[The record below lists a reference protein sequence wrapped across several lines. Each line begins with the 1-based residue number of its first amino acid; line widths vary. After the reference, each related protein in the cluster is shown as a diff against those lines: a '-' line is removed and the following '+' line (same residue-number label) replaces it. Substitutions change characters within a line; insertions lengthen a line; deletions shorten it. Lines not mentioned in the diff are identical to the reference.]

1 MSFVICQQGEEV
13 SLHDPVPR
21 EAKQSLQ
28 RGTERQRA
36 ARPRYTW
43 RPEYDAYLREHYFGG
58 LNRRFQV
65 LNRMI
70 RQTGLPR
77 WYIKRQA
84 ARLGLTMHMDR
95 RLWTR
100 AELEVLENL
109 VGRVS
114 SATIAKRLHR
124 PESSVVNKLKCL
136 GTSRRVRDGYTM
148 RELEICLG
156 EDHHKI
162 ARWIENGW
170 LQDCLQG
177 TRRHDGNGK
186 DIHRIREKDI
196 LNFIRNH
203 PQEINLGKVDKT
215 WFLDLVLS
223 KGREVRESRLRR
235 NPDDAEA
242 NDATVCPHG

>member
-13 SLHDPVPR
+13 S
-21 EAKQSLQ
+21 SLQ
-28 RGTERQRA
+28 CGARRQRNSE
-36 ARPRYTW
+36 PKYTW

-65 LNRMI
+65 LNQMI

-95 RLWTR
+95 RPWTR

-124 PESSVVNKLKCL
+124 PESSVVNKLKRL
-136 GTSRRVRDGYTM
+136 GTSWRVRDGYTM
-148 RELEICLG
+148 HELEMCLG

-162 ARWIENGW
+162 AGWMRNGW

-177 TRRHDGNGK
+177 TRRHDGNGN

-196 LNFIRNH
+196 LNFIRDH
-203 PQEINLGKVDKT
+203 PQEINLGKVDQT
-215 WFLDLVLS
+215 WFLDLVLL

-242 NDATVCPHG
+242 NDATV